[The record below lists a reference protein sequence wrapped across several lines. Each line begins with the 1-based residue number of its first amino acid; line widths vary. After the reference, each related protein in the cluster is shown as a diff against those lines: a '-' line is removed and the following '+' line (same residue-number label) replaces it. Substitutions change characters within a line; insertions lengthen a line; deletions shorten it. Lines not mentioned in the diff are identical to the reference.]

1 MRRVTWVDISILFL
15 TVILAIFYGYLLYTN
30 WQWQNGHSDALP
42 VEIPEEPV
50 ADEPVFEPVETET
63 ETEPETTE
71 EPAET
76 ETETEA
82 VAEEAQIIP
91 ETEVQTDDG
100 YRFREN
106 VPLPDELQK
115 YIHDKCQ
122 EYNVPE
128 YLLYGLIENESRF
141 RYDLI
146 SATDDYGICQ
156 INKCNHASLSAELG
170 ISDFL
175 DPYQGSLAGIKM
187 LSNALTLGGGNER
200 RALMIY
206 HNPKC
211 AYEDWDAGIYT
222 SAYAETVMASA
233 EKYK

>member
-1 MRRVTWVDISILFL
+1 MKRVITPTLLLMIVV
-15 TVILAIFYGYLLYTN
+15 TVLIYWELDSTIKGCERLET
-30 WQWQNGHSDALP
+30 Q
-42 VEIPEEPV
+42 IPEAVETLELQPIT
-50 ADEPVFEPVETET
+50 ETETMVETET
-63 ETEPETTE
+63 ETE
-71 EPAET
+71 AESEYIT
-76 ETETEA
+76 ETETP
-82 VAEEAQIIP
+82 QT
-91 ETEVQTDDG
+91 ETYMPSDDG

-122 EYNVPE
+122 EYSVPE
-128 YLLYGLIENESRF
+128 YLLYGLMENESHF

-146 SATDDYGICQ
+146 SDTDDYGICQ

-175 DPYQGSLAGIKM
+175 DPYQGALAGIKM

-211 AYEDWDAGIYT
+211 AYEDWDVGIYT